1 VFVFNHSH
9 VNVDVNG
16 VFHVFGVTFNTLH
29 SGFVGVCFGLHSSSH
44 HPGHHHSLF
53 GSFESQV
60 SQ

>member
-29 SGFVGVCFGLHSSSH
+29 SGFVGVCFGLQYSSH
-44 HPGHHHSLF
+44 HPGVHPSLV
-53 GSFESQV
+53 GSFGSQV